1 MGKGSGGGGTQVQKI
16 EPSDLQAPYLSDLYS
31 QSQNLYNEGGVTPFP
46 NRTFAAPSDDTI
58 NAEAALRRLASGDQ
72 QLMVNNIA
80 NAQNFALA
88 GPQNLASNP
97 YLAGATEAALRPVYG
112 QAQGLLQ
119 QARRGATGAGQ
130 LDGSRQAIL
139 EQGVINDYL
148 TKAGDISS
156 KMYSDAY
163 KDSALNQQ
171 RALAYSP
178 QTLATLATPIQTLG
192 GLGAS
197 QEFRQQQQIDE
208 NMARYSAEQ
217 NQQMNALNQYNSIV
231 GQNTGFNTTTGTMNA
246 ADPTIA
252 SRLPGAAAA
261 GYGAASLAG
270 LTTGVGTAAA
280 PVFGAG
286 VAAAAGPIGWAVA
299 GAAALGLFD

>member
-1 MGKGSGGGGTQVQKI
+1 MGKSSGGGGTQVQKI

-31 QSQNLYNEGGVTPFP
+31 QSQNLYNQGGITPFP
-46 NRTFAAPSDDTI
+46 DRTFASVSDDTI
-58 NAEAALRRLASGDQ
+58 NAEAALRRLSTGDQ
-72 QLMVNNIA
+72 QAMVNNIA

-88 GPQNLASNP
+88 GPQNLATNP

-139 EQGVINDYL
+139 EQGVISDYL

-163 KDSALNQQ
+163 KDAALNQQ

-178 QTLATLATPIQTLG
+178 QTLQTLTTPAATLASLG
-192 GLGAS
+192 LA
-197 QEFRQQQQIDE
+197 QEGRQQQQIDE
-208 NMARYSAEQ
+208 NMARYMA
-217 NQQMNALNQYNSIV
+217 QQQQPIDALNQYNAIV
-231 GQNTGFNTTTGTMNA
+231 GQNTPFNTTTGTMDA
-246 ADPTIA
+246 ADPSFGQRA
-252 SRLPGAAAA
+252 LGGAAA
-261 GYGAASLAG
+261 GYATSQALGSAALSGLGLASYA
-270 LTTGVGTAAA
+270 T
-280 PVFGAG
+280 
-286 VAAAAGPIGWAVA
+286 PIGWAV
-299 GAAALGLFD
+299 GIGSALGLFD